1 MGIVIIDFINKIVDV
16 LSVYM
21 LPAVLIAAVP
31 ALIAKFIFKKS
42 YGIIS
47 FFVWI
52 MFCILIFCETVIR
65 RIGLFKE
72 TTDWI
77 GIKELFENPW
87 FIVSSCEN
95 VIMFMPCGFFFCLAF
110 RKLDAGKRFW
120 INVLFTLIL
129 SVSVEV
135 IQFQLQIGE
144 AQVLD
149 VITNIIGCMIGYGVA
164 GALTKRY
171 TN

>member
-1 MGIVIIDFINKIVDV
+1 MLECLNVR
-16 LSVYM
+16 SVGVFFFF
-21 LPAVLIAAVP
+21 LFCLLL

-110 RKLDAGKRFW
+110 RKIDERKSFW
-120 INVLFTLIL
+120 IN
-129 SVSVEV
+129 
-135 IQFQLQIGE
+135 
-144 AQVLD
+144 
-149 VITNIIGCMIGYGVA
+149 
-164 GALTKRY
+164 
-171 TN
+171 

>member
-1 MGIVIIDFINKIVDV
+1 MI
-16 LSVYM
+16 
-21 LPAVLIAAVP
+21 
-31 ALIAKFIFKKS
+31 
-42 YGIIS
+42 
-47 FFVWI
+47 
-52 MFCILIFCETVIR
+52 
-65 RIGLFKE
+65 LFKE

-87 FIVSSCEN
+87 FIVSACEN
-95 VIMFMPCGFFFCLAF
+95 VIMFMPCVFFFYLAF
-110 RKLDAGKRFW
+110 RKLDEGKRFW
-120 INVLFTLIL
+120 INILFTLIL